1 MIEKYIDRQAEYN
14 SQFTT
19 EKSTGKRLNFTA
31 FICGDIS
38 ATLYLLYTGML
49 TDLGEFAAKLVT
61 TLLIGAAGGIA
72 GMAGKEIYPVLKKWA
87 RMKFKKSKKL
97 PNE

>member
-14 SQFTT
+14 SQFDAI
-19 EKSTGKRLNFTA
+19 KPMGKRLNFIA
-31 FICGDIS
+31 FLCGDIS
-38 ATLYLLYTGML
+38 VTMYLLFTGL
-49 TDLGEFAAKLVT
+49 VNDLLLFGAKLIT

-72 GMAGKEIYPVLKKWA
+72 GMAGKEIYPVLRTALK
-87 RMKFKKSKKL
+87 RKFKKKP